1 MLFQEASNSFP
12 ASISMIGPQYLEV
25 KHLTHLSGKY
35 VCWGE
40 LQPYWWISILI
51 GEAKDIYRQ

>member
-1 MLFQEASNSFP
+1 
-12 ASISMIGPQYLEV
+12 MIGPQYLEV